1 MKNYRVRTI
10 SKYNEKGF
18 KDLIENVWR
27 NVGDEFYC
35 TKERYEFLAS
45 KGAVELVED
54 GTLEHPYCVTLP
66 HPIEEK
72 KVKKSKK
79 IDKK

>member
-1 MKNYRVRTI
+1 MKNYKVRTI

-18 KDLIENVWR
+18 NDLEEKVWR

-35 TKERYEFLAS
+35 TKERYEFLAC

-54 GTLEHPYCVTLP
+54 IYETTPQ
-66 HPIEEK
+66 IETK
-72 KVKKSKK
+72 KKQKKRKK
-79 IDKK
+79 